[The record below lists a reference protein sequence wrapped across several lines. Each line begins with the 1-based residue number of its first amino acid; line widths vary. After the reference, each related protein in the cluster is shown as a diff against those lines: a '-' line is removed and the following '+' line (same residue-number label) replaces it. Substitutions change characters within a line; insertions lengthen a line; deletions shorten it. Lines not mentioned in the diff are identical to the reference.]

1 MPQYNDR
8 DATDEA
14 VTSRPQDSRIAIAVN
29 ARERIALA
37 APQWA
42 LGLMLLVL
50 HAAIAWD
57 IIGWA
62 ARALLLVHFG
72 LFLLWQP
79 VWRGEREI
87 EPRQAI
93 VVIGV
98 AILFVGWY
106 NWWFMA
112 LWVAVLFAVIGG
124 SVPRI
129 SDRRQR
135 LISSLAAVYLI
146 SILLTWVVPK
156 LFTIAIDEPAV
167 NVLVRYGLPLLPA
180 LILFVRVPVQRT
192 RSPVGVDLVYS
203 VLFFLLV
210 MALALGSF
218 VVREVSQGAYVI
230 ALAQTL
236 LAIGVLLVALSWLWY
251 PHSGFAGVGYL
262 LSMYLMSLGLPF
274 ERWVQ
279 RLAELAQEEREP
291 QRFLIQGVQHMLD
304 MPWVRGVEWQTP
316 TDRGEF
322 GVRTSHVTQVAFGEL
337 KLRIHTRWA
346 ASPAILLHLKLLA
359 QMLGHFYVAKQ
370 RERAQRQSAYTQAIY
385 ETGARLTHDVKNLLQ
400 SLQTLCSAVANSG
413 PEQAGR
419 LQALVQRQLPQIT
432 QRLNTTLD
440 KLRAPITLEHKHIEA
455 DLWWRA
461 LLQRYSGRNIEFR
474 VESALEGVTVP
485 RDLFDS
491 VADNLIE
498 NASNKAAENA
508 GLVIRVM
515 FSTAGRGILRVCD
528 TGAPV
533 PKTIAAQLFEGA
545 VSSNSGLGVGL
556 YQSSRLAAQYGY
568 RLTLEE
574 NSDGRVCFLLA
585 RSASGGHAVAT
596 ANATDQG
603 S

>member
-8 DATDEA
+8 DATDDA
-14 VTSRPQDSRIAIAVN
+14 VASRLQDSTIAIA
-29 ARERIALA
+29 RERLTLA

-57 IIGWA
+57 ITRWP

-135 LISSLAAVYLI
+135 LISSLAAVYLL
-146 SILLTWVVPK
+146 SLLLIWVVPK
-156 LFTIAIDEPAV
+156 LFTIPIEEPAV
-167 NVLVRYGLPLLPA
+167 NGLVRYGLPLLPA
-180 LILFVRVPVQRT
+180 LILFVRVPVQRA

-210 MALALGSF
+210 IALALGSF

-251 PHSGFAGVGYL
+251 PHSGFAGIGYL

-279 RLAELAQEEREP
+279 RLAELAQEERQP
-291 QRFLIQGVQHMLD
+291 QRFLVEGVQHMLD
-304 MPWVRGVEWQTP
+304 MPWVRGVEWQTS

-322 GVRTSHVTQVAFGEL
+322 GVRTSHVTEVAFGEL

-370 RERAQRQSAYTQAIY
+370 RERAQRQTAYTQAIY

-440 KLRAPITLEHKHIEA
+440 KLRAPITLEHTRTQA
-455 DLWWRA
+455 DFWWRT
-461 LLQRYSGRNIEFR
+461 LLQRYSGRNIEFG
-474 VESALEGVTVP
+474 VEGPLDGVTLP

-498 NASNKAAENA
+498 NALNKAAEND

-515 FSTAGRGILRVCD
+515 FSGADRTTLRVCD

-545 VSSNSGLGVGL
+545 VNSNSGLGVGL

-568 RLTLEE
+568 RLTLET
-574 NSDGRVCFLLA
+574 NVAGRVCFLLA
-585 RSASGGHAVAT
+585 STASADAGAT
-596 ANATDQG
+596 SAKAADQG

>member
-1 MPQYNDR
+1 MPQYNDG
-8 DATDEA
+8 DATEDA
-14 VTSRPQDSRIAIAVN
+14 IASRPQDSASGVRA
-29 ARERIALA
+29 ARERITLA

-57 IIGWA
+57 ITGWP

-87 EPRQAI
+87 EPRQAF

-98 AILFVGWY
+98 AVLFVGWY
-106 NWWFMA
+106 NWWFMG

-135 LISSLAAVYLI
+135 LISSLAAVYVLSVLLI
-146 SILLTWVVPK
+146 WVVPK
-156 LFTIAIDEPAV
+156 LFRIPIDEPAA
-167 NVLVRYGLPLLPA
+167 NLLVRYGLPLLPA
-180 LILFVRVPVQRT
+180 LILFVRVPVQRA

-210 MALALGSF
+210 IALALGSF
-218 VVREVSQGAYVI
+218 VVREVSEGEYII

-279 RLAELAQEEREP
+279 HLAELAQEERQP
-291 QRFLIQGVQHMLD
+291 QRFLVQGAQHMLD
-304 MPWVRGVEWQTP
+304 MPWVRGVEWRTP
-316 TDRGEF
+316 TERGEF
-322 GVRTSHVTQVAFGEL
+322 GARTAHVTEVAFGDL

-370 RERAQRQSAYTQAIY
+370 REQAQRQSAYTQAIY

-400 SLQTLCSAVANSG
+400 SLQTLCSAAANSG
-413 PEQAGR
+413 PEQAAR
-419 LQALVQRQLPQIT
+419 LQALMQRQLPQIT

-440 KLRAPITLEHKHIEA
+440 KLRAPVTVEHRITEA
-455 DLWWRA
+455 GLWWRT
-461 LLQRYSGRNIEFR
+461 LMQRYSGRSIDFR
-474 VESALEGVTVP
+474 LEGPLDGVTLP
-485 RDLFDS
+485 GDLFDS

-498 NASNKAAENA
+498 NALNKAAENDA
-508 GLVIRVM
+508 LIIRVIL
-515 FSTAGRGILRVCD
+515 SAAGRQALRVCD

-533 PKTIAAQLFEGA
+533 PKTIAARLFEGA

-556 YQSSRLAAQYGY
+556 YQSSRLAVQYGY
-568 RLTLEE
+568 RLTLEA
-574 NSDGRVCFLLA
+574 NSEGHVCFLLTA
-585 RSASGGHAVAT
+585 SSAEDR
-596 ANATDQG
+596 NASTVTRDQG